1 MDTSKLRPDTARVW
15 NAIESQ
21 PRLKGFVLI
30 GGTAMTLRI
39 GHRVS
44 EDLDFAYGA
53 SKLPEVQLKSLS
65 KDLASLGIDMVPND
79 DPLAI
84 ESFHNDGLVLTEYQ
98 QNYIACTPDG
108 GKVKVSFVVLDPPA
122 GSLVPALVD
131 DPLRVATLDEI
142 FNTKAWVCS
151 QRAKTRDWFDL
162 FTLISSH
169 GYTFEDIY
177 AVYRRL
183 GRLPSFKIL
192 DMHLRACKPDLNDEG
207 YLQLTKN
214 APSLDDLREFFNSGL
229 DELEVRQA
237 KRAFMA
243 SRLQAK

>member
-1 MDTSKLRPDTARVW
+1 VDTTKLRPDTARVW
-15 NAIESQ
+15 NSIESQ

-53 SKLPEVQLKSLS
+53 SKLPEVQLKSLC

-79 DPLAI
+79 DPI
-84 ESFHNDGLVLTEYQ
+84 DVENFHNDGLVLTENQ

-108 GKVKVSFVVLDPPA
+108 GKVKVSFVVLDQPA

-131 DPLRVATLDEI
+131 DPLRVASLDEI

-151 QRAKTRDWFDL
+151 QRNKTRDWFDL
-162 FTLISSH
+162 YTLISSH
-169 GYTFEDIY
+169 GYSFEDIY
-177 AVYRRL
+177 AVYRRI

-192 DMHLRACKPDLNDEG
+192 DMHLRACKPELSDEG
-207 YLQLTKN
+207 YLQLTQN
-214 APSLDDLREFFNSGL
+214 APTLDDLRIFFGAGL
-229 DELEVRQA
+229 DELEVLQA
-237 KRAFMA
+237 KRAFLA
-243 SRLQAK
+243 SRLESR